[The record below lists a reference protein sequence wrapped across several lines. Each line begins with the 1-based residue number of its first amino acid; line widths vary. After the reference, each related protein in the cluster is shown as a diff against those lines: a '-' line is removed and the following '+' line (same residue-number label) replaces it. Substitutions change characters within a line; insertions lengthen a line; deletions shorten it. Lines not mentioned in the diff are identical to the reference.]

1 MDGKFYDLAVSRRSI
16 RKFEDTPVP
25 EEDIKDFIRAASTA
39 PSGCNSQCW
48 HFVAVTNPKLIG
60 KIADAVGQAVEA
72 FYTDEK
78 SDEKF
83 LLSRV
88 KSTTFFR
95 KAPLVMFVYMDHL
108 EYFDPR
114 VTDFFMRNGYTY
126 RQMMDTIAYPDVLTI
141 GAAVENMMLQMQD
154 KGYGGCWMIDPIVAH
169 KEISELLGVKEEG
182 RQLISVIPIGRPKYN
197 PAEKTL
203 KSLDEILEIK
213 R

>member
-1 MDGKFYDLAVSRRSI
+1 MGQDFYKLACSRRSI

-25 EEDIKDFIRAASTA
+25 DEDIKAFIEAARTA

-48 HFVAVTNPKLIG
+48 HFVAVTNKELIEKVADATGKAIG
-60 KIADAVGQAVEA
+60 K
-72 FYTDEK
+72 FYQDGK

-83 LLSRV
+83 ITSRV

-108 EYFDPR
+108 DYFDPR
-114 VTDFFMRNGYTY
+114 VTEFFMRNGYTH

-154 KGYGGCWMIDPIVAH
+154 MGYGCCWMIDPVIAH
-169 KEISELLGVKEEG
+169 KEISELLSVKEEN
-182 RQLISVIPIGRPKYN
+182 RQLISVIPMGRPKYT
-197 PAEKTL
+197 PMDKTL
-203 KSLDEILEIK
+203 KPLEEILEIK
-213 R
+213 K